1 MEAEKI
7 YKYLPA
13 GILWLISSLPREV
26 QSRINEIRLRR
37 HGLLTVSLAEKNL
50 VIESGG
56 AAYVCTDRDIDEAL
70 EYISRSSMYA
80 YDEAVRHGYIPLEGG
95 GRAGICGDAVMRD
108 GRISTFGSINSI
120 CLRVP
125 RFYKNIARPLID
137 YYENNGLQGTLI
149 FSPPGVGKTTFLK
162 SAGALLSEKYR
173 VGIADERYE
182 LSGGVYAMADI
193 CTGCSKA
200 EGIELLTRTMSP
212 QVIICDEVSGAEAEG
227 IQAAQNSGCLLVA
240 SCHAATLEQVM
251 RRDFVK
257 RMTDKGVFSLAVR
270 LYYDGGYGSE
280 LIIL

>member
-13 GILWLISSLPREV
+13 GILWLISSLPHGV

-37 HGLLTVSLAEKNL
+37 GGLMTVSLAEKNL

-56 AAYVCTDRDIDEAL
+56 SAYVCTDRDIDETL

-80 YDEAVRHGYIPLEGG
+80 YDEAVKNGYIPLEGG
-95 GRAGICGDAVMRD
+95 GRAGICGDAVIR
-108 GRISTFGSINSI
+108 GGKISAFGSINSI

-125 RFYKNIARPLID
+125 RFYKSIAKPLIE
-137 YYENNGLQGTLI
+137 YYQKNGLQGTLV
-149 FSPPGVGKTTFLK
+149 FSPPGVGKTTYLK
-162 SAGALLSEKYR
+162 SAGALLSEVYR
-173 VGIADERYE
+173 VGIVDERYE
-182 LSGGVYAMADI
+182 LSGGIYAMADI
-193 CTGCSKA
+193 CTGCTKA

-212 QVIICDEVSGAEAEG
+212 QVIICDEVSGAEADG
-227 IQAAQNSGCLLVA
+227 IQNAQNSGCVLVA
-240 SCHAATLEQVM
+240 SCHAATLEQLM
-251 RRDFVK
+251 KRDFVK

-280 LIIL
+280 LIVL